1 MRRWRILGWAVL
13 LAVALLLLVPS
24 VAWADNCGSLYDCW
38 STAAAAGA
46 AAAGA
51 GAVAAAGG
59 ALPGGGNGAKAGGE
73 PGGGDEGGVEH

>member
-1 MRRWRILGWAVL
+1 MRRWRMLGWAVL
-13 LAVALLLLVPS
+13 LAAVLLLLVPS

-38 STAAAAGA
+38 GTAAAAGA

-59 ALPGGGNGAKAGGE
+59 ALAGGGNGTKPGGE
-73 PGGGDEGGVEH
+73 PGGEEGGVEH